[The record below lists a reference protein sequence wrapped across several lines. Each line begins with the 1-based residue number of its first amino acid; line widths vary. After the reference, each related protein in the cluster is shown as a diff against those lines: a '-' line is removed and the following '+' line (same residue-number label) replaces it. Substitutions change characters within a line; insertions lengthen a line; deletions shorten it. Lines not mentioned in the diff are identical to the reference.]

1 MKEFLVWLK
10 ENHWHQYKDG
20 TWYTIKER
28 AYMRGQPRRFYSDD
42 EVIELYK
49 LKK

>member
-10 ENHWHQYKDG
+10 ENYWHQYKDG

-28 AYMRGQPRRFYSDD
+28 AYMRGQPRKFYSDD